1 MGETDVTDVNPLVL
15 TKTPESPDSTKLMAY
30 EQLFLAPGW
39 PRGQRLNRLSEPIQ
53 VKCALDTGC
62 VLIDA
67 FLIAGLLRRRNH
79 PPWLCYARSASS
91 TYCTSTTAVARHEWS
106 RSQALPG
113 RPLRRLATTSD
124 EKG

>member
-62 VLIDA
+62 VLIDG
-67 FLIAGLLRRRNH
+67 FLIVKAERVILVDFRLWFEPKSQLR
-79 PPWLCYARSASS
+79 
-91 TYCTSTTAVARHEWS
+91 
-106 RSQALPG
+106 AL
-113 RPLRRLATTSD
+113 
-124 EKG
+124 